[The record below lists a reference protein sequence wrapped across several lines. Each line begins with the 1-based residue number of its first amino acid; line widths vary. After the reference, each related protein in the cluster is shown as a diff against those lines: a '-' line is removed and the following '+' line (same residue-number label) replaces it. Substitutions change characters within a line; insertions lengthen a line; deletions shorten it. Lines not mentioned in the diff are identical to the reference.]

1 VLSAGL
7 KRSATIIEIGPTSNN
22 KGCSHLRSSKSIDRL
37 DSRVSVKRNK
47 SIGAPS
53 MKAKTVNE
61 NMESS
66 PKNEEDCF
74 HAKKAA

>member
-1 VLSAGL
+1 MLSAGL
-7 KRSATIIEIGPTSNN
+7 KRSATIIEIEPANNN
-22 KGCSHLRSSKSIDRL
+22 KECGHARSSKSIARL
-37 DSRVSVKRNK
+37 ASRLSVWKNN

-53 MKAKTVNE
+53 MKAKAMNE

>member
-1 VLSAGL
+1 M
-7 KRSATIIEIGPTSNN
+7 RSATIIEIGPTSNN
-22 KGCSHLRSSKSIDRL
+22 KECNHLRSSKSIDRL
-37 DSRVSVKRNK
+37 DSRLSVKKNIN
-47 SIGAPS
+47 IGAAS
-53 MKAKTVNE
+53 MKTKTVNE